1 MVVGF
6 GADLKPLIR
15 HWHDSPA
22 VYHRHR
28 ARLMAVDSA
37 AYQTALLLP
46 RALLIL
52 LINLSGSDSLNPICS
67 RQGTNRR
74 RNPSPVLFHPLPDE
88 LRVREL
94 QRLRRVGR
102 QAVVDA
108 AEGFRAVQGWL
119 KSGDAQP
126 CGVSV
131 PRASQTRLP
140 SFVLR
145 SIEESRSYS
154 GQPRSSCDKRG
165 QKSTAAVVL
174 LRLK

>member
-1 MVVGF
+1 
-6 GADLKPLIR
+6 
-15 HWHDSPA
+15 
-22 VYHRHR
+22 
-28 ARLMAVDSA
+28 
-37 AYQTALLLP
+37 
-46 RALLIL
+46 
-52 LINLSGSDSLNPICS
+52 
-67 RQGTNRR
+67 
-74 RNPSPVLFHPLPDE
+74 
-88 LRVREL
+88 LRFRES

-108 AEGFRAVQGWL
+108 AEGFQAVQGWL

-174 LRLK
+174 LRLN